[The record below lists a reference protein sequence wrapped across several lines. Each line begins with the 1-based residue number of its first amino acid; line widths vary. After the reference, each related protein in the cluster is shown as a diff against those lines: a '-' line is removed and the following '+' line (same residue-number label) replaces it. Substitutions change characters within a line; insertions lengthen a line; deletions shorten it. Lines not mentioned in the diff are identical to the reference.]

1 MKVVIVDD
9 EKDAV
14 NSLELMLNEFCPNTT
29 IVGKAFSVI
38 DAIKE
43 IQNKKPELVFLD
55 IEMPHGT
62 GFDILESIP
71 DRKFAVIF
79 TTAHND
85 YAIKA
90 IKASALD
97 YLLKPVDIE
106 ELQGAIKKAEEQ
118 IRKSIFPALNKE
130 ILVSQNAPALYKKI
144 AIQSSNSTEFV
155 NIDEIIRLEA
165 EGSYSNIF
173 LINNK
178 KIIASKNLKEFQ
190 NILPQNIFYR
200 AHNSHL
206 INLMQVKRFLRNE
219 GMVEMNDGS
228 SITLSRRNRDEFI
241 QQMAKLSE

>member
-1 MKVVIVDD
+1 
-9 EKDAV
+9 
-14 NSLELMLNEFCPNTT
+14 LPNTT

>member
-14 NSLELMLNEFCPNTT
+14 SSLELMLNEFCPGTT
-29 IVGKAFSVI
+29 IIGKAFSVI

-43 IQNKKPELVFLD
+43 IQNKKPDLVFLD

-106 ELQGAIKKAEEQ
+106 ELQNAIKKAEEQ
-118 IRKSIFPALNKE
+118 IQKSIFPTLNKE
-130 ILVSQNAPALYKKI
+130 ISVSQIPKKI
-144 AIQSSNSTEFV
+144 AVQSSNSTEFV

-190 NILPQNIFYR
+190 NMLPQNMFYR

-206 INLMQVKRFLRNE
+206 INLLQVKRFLRNE

-241 QQMAKLSE
+241 QQMTKLSE